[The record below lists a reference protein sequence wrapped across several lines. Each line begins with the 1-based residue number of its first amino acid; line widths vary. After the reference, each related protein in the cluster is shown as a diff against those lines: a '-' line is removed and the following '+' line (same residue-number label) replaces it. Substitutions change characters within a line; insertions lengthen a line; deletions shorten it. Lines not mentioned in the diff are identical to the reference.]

1 MNHDL
6 SHLSPGEIPLWRL
19 VIAQFHLPEPTDH
32 GASHWIK
39 VLCNGMQLCR
49 HHPADEEIVRIF
61 ALFHDSCR
69 HDARRAKDNF
79 ESVSLAIA
87 EFGGQPNAKTWRNLF
102 QSSRES
108 HADCIELQERRFGC
122 IHTIK
127 PSRSADE
134 ILILSTLRFD

>member
-1 MNHDL
+1 MAL
-6 SHLSPGEIPLWRL
+6 GTTL
-19 VIAQFHLPEPTDH
+19 T
-32 GASHWIK
+32 
-39 VLCNGMQLCR
+39 LCH

-79 ESVSLAIA
+79 ESADSLAIA

-134 ILILSTLRFD
+134 ILILSKLRFD

>member
-6 SHLSPGEIPLWRL
+6 SQLSSGEIPPWHL
-19 VIAQFHLPEPTDH
+19 VIDQFRLPEPTDY

-39 VLCNGMQLCR
+39 VLRNGMQLCH
-49 HHPADEEIVRIF
+49 HHPADEEIVGIF

-79 ESVSLAIA
+79 ESASLAIA
-87 EFGGQPNAKTWRNLF
+87 EFTGQPNAKTWRNF
-102 QSSRES
+102 FPSSRES

-127 PSRSADE
+127 PSRNADE
-134 ILILSTLRFD
+134 SVILSTLRFD